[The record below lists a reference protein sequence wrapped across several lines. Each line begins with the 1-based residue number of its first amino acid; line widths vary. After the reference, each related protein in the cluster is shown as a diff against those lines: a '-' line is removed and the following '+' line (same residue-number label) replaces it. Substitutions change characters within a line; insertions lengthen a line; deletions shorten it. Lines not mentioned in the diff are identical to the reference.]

1 MASPSDSEPQAC
13 LLVYNGQCRL
23 CVAAK
28 QPHADASPIWMVPY
42 QSEEARQALGE
53 PYRPGRPTSAF
64 LVRPNGEVPMGSMP
78 FWCSCQAS
86 RVGGFFRPS

>member
-13 LLVYNGQCRL
+13 LLVYDGQCRL

-28 QPHADASPIWMVPY
+28 QPHADASPIRMVSY
-42 QSEEARQALGE
+42 QSEEARQALGGALSAW
-53 PYRPGRPTSAF
+53 PSNSAF

-78 FWCSCQAS
+78 FWRS
-86 RVGGFFRPS
+86 